1 MMEIF
6 KNKFIFFYFYVKCVY
21 LKYVKDIVFVK
32 NKIGIKV

>member
-6 KNKFIFFYFYVKCVY
+6 KNKFIFFYFYVKFFY

-32 NKIGIKV
+32 KEIGIKV